1 MEMKKP
7 IDIELLDDAI
17 GYFDNLPNNI
27 RKRLLICF
35 DKTKCG
41 IKGHWFKNIEDKIW
55 ELKASDGSRFYR
67 LLAFWDKT
75 GKHETLIVATHGFN
89 KKTNQTPKKEKDK
102 AIQIRKKYFDDK
114 TNKK

>member
-41 IKGHWFKNIEDKIW
+41 IK
-55 ELKASDGSRFYR
+55 
-67 LLAFWDKT
+67 
-75 GKHETLIVATHGFN
+75 
-89 KKTNQTPKKEKDK
+89 
-102 AIQIRKKYFDDK
+102 
-114 TNKK
+114 